1 MRIGVNCHP
10 FTELQ
15 LHSQLFNLHKKT
27 NKMAIP
33 IRDLPTLTGRDAE
46 RFIKKANEAYKRKG
60 TVDFSKEMENAR
72 IILANS
78 KL

>member
-1 MRIGVNCHP
+1 
-10 FTELQ
+10 
-15 LHSQLFNLHKKT
+15 
-27 NKMAIP
+27 MAIP